1 MDIKSLKNFI
11 TIAENGSISKAAEQ
25 LHISQPP
32 LTKQMQA
39 LEDELGVTLFYR
51 SSKGILLTQKGEML
65 YERAL
70 QLLSLNDTIVNE
82 IKSNNEEVI
91 RIGVISS
98 AMQYALTLFKAYHEC
113 CSEQSFAIKES
124 NTFDLLKMTE
134 QNRVDMA
141 VIRTPFDTRKDIQ
154 YIKMLDDE
162 LVTFGKRELFPDNLE
177 NLTLRDL
184 GRTPLITVRRWQNHI
199 VNSKDDVGR
208 KLFFKYIC
216 DDNRTAYSLAKRGL
230 GIAILPRSVLDP
242 YFDRK
247 QFTSKNFT
255 GSNFHTSL
263 YLIYNTSTSLK
274 KSHKEFMDF
283 VKSYTGIAR

>member
-11 TIAENGSISKAAEQ
+11 AIAENGSISKAAEQ

-39 LEDELGVTLFYR
+39 LEDELGAILFNR
-51 SSKGILLTQKGEML
+51 SSKGILLTKKGELL

-82 IKSNNEEVI
+82 IKSNTEEVI
-91 RIGVISS
+91 RLGIISS
-98 AMQYALTLFKAYHEC
+98 AMQYTLTLLKNYQEYFC
-113 CSEQSFAIKES
+113 DQSFAIIET
-124 NTFDLLKMTE
+124 NTFELLKMTE

-141 VIRTPFDTRKDIQ
+141 VIRTPFDTSKDIRFV
-154 YIKMLDDE
+154 KMLNDE
-162 LVTFGKRELFPDNLE
+162 LVTFGRRELLSDERE

-184 GRTPLITVRRWQNHI
+184 DKTDLITVRRWQNHI
-199 VNSKDDVGR
+199 VNSKDEIAR
-208 KLFFKYIC
+208 NLFFKYIC
-216 DDNRTAYSLAKRGL
+216 DDNRTAYSLAERGL

-242 YFDRK
+242 EYDK
-247 QFTSKNFT
+247 EQFTSKNFT

-263 YLIYNTSTSLK
+263 YLIYNTRSSTDEHK
-274 KSHKEFMDF
+274 KEFIDF
-283 VKSYTGIAR
+283 VKNQHER